1 MAAATPE
8 PLEVPSRDDL
18 REAWPLLAG
27 EDRLEA
33 FRTLSRAEAESW
45 FLSLS
50 SRDQA
55 ELLLLLPAGEQ
66 RSWVRLLA
74 PDDAADVIQNAPREE
89 WSDLLALLDEPTR
102 REVSAL
108 MAYAEDDAGGLMNPR
123 FARVRPEM
131 TIDEAIAYLRRQ
143 ARERPESLYY
153 AYALDADQKL
163 LGVVTFRELF
173 VAAPAQRVAEI
184 MRTDLITVHE
194 DLDQEELAK
203 LFDRHHVMALP
214 VLDGE
219 GRMKGIVTA
228 DDNVEV
234 VREEATEDIQKI
246 GGTEALD
253 APYLEVGVF
262 AMMKKRGT
270 WLSVLFLGEMLT
282 ATAMARFEDEIA
294 RAVVLAIF
302 LPLVISSGGNSGSQA
317 TTLVIRAMALGEV
330 RLKDWWRVVRREALS
345 GLGLGL
351 ILATLGVIRVLVWE
365 AAFHSYGAHTPVLA
379 ITLAVALTGVVLWGT
394 LCGSMLPFVL
404 RRLGFD
410 PASASAPFVAT
421 LVDVTGLIIYF
432 GTAQIVMR
440 GYGL

>member
-8 PLEVPSRDDL
+8 PLEVPSLDDL

-33 FRTLSRAEAESW
+33 FRALSRTEAESW

-55 ELLLLLPAGEQ
+55 ELLLQLPAVEQ
-66 RSWVRLLA
+66 RSWIRLLA

-89 WSDLLALLDEPTR
+89 WSDLLGLLDEPTR

-153 AYALDADQKL
+153 AYALDAEQRL

-228 DDNVEV
+228 DDIVEV

-262 AMMKKRGT
+262 SMLKKRGM

-282 ATAMARFEDEIA
+282 ATAMAYYEHEIA

-351 ILATLGVIRVLVWE
+351 MLATLGVIRVLVWE
-365 AAFHSYGAHTPVLA
+365 AAFHAYGAHTPVLA

-394 LCGSMLPFVL
+394 LCGSMLPFVF

-440 GYGL
+440 SYGL